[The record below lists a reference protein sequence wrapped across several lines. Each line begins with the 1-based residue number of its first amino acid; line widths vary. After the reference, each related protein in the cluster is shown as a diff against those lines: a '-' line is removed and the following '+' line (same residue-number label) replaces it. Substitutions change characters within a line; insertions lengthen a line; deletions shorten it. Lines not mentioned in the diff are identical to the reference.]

1 MKQQRIV
8 LAGFGGQ
15 GVLTVGQLL
24 ATVAMHENFE
34 VSWMPSYGPEMRGG
48 TANCSVIVDD
58 KEIGSPLISEGITIL
73 LAMNTPSLDKFLPL
87 VETGGYVIVNASLIN
102 KEIERSDIHVIA
114 VDFASMA
121 KEIGNM
127 KTQNMIAYGILGHLI
142 AFSPLSLLEI
152 VVKKLGHKDAELL
165 ELNKLAIEAGYQIDT
180 ISVMN

>member
-1 MKQQRIV
+1 MKQQRMV

-24 ATVAMHENFE
+24 ATAAMHENLE

-48 TANCSVIVDD
+48 TANCSVIIDEQ
-58 KEIGSPLISEGITIL
+58 EIGSPLISDGITIL
-73 LAMNTPSLDKFLPL
+73 LAMNAPSLDKFLPL
-87 VETGGYVIVNASLIN
+87 VAEGGYIIVNASLIQR
-102 KEIERSDIHVIA
+102 EIERSDVHVIA

-121 KEIGNM
+121 REIGNM

-142 AFSPLSLLEI
+142 GFSPLSLQEV

-165 ELNKLAIEAGYQIDT
+165 ELNKLAIEAGYQIET
-180 ISVMN
+180 V